1 MIINEKIKIK
11 LIKVKGKIRK
21 KKFTIL
27 YLKGL
32 LTINIK
38 NIIFT

>member
-21 KKFTIL
+21 KKI
-27 YLKGL
+27 YNIVLKG
-32 LTINIK
+32 
-38 NIIFT
+38 FTDNKY